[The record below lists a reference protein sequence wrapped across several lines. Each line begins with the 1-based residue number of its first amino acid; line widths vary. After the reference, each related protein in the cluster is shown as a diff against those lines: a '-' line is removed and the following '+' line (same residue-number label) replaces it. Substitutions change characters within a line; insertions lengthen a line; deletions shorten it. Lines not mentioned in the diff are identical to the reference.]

1 MSAHRVCR
9 LVLTALLAAGIPEVA
24 PPTPQTAIFRG
35 IDAPLA
41 ASEPVEPPPL
51 TGGVRPARLRG
62 PEGYK
67 QVVTLY
73 RTAFPDAHFTIEEM
87 VVEGD
92 SIALLWTFR
101 GTHKGDLMGITP
113 TGKSIT
119 NPGITISHFANGKI
133 VEERAI
139 WDERHLYQELGVT
152 PPEPAGE

>member
-1 MSAHRVCR
+1 MSAEQNKAIVHRIFEEVWHKGD
-9 LVLTALLAAGIPEVA
+9 LAVIDEIYDADYVFHG
-24 PPTPQTAIFRG
+24 PPSTH
-35 IDAPLA
+35 
-41 ASEPVEPPPL
+41 V
-51 TGGVRPARLRG
+51 VLRG

-92 SIALLWTFR
+92 SIALRWTFR
-101 GTHKGDLMGITP
+101 GTHKGDLMGISP

-119 NPGITISHFANGKI
+119 NLGITISHFANGKI
-133 VEERAI
+133 VEERSI
-139 WDERHLYQELGVT
+139 WDERHVYQELGAT